1 MNELIEEISEEIDE
15 VRSILSLITRIEIEI
30 DKDVEKASISTI
42 KKIENIQRKLEVLNA
57 SI

>member
-15 VRSILSLITRIEIEI
+15 IKSILSVINRREYQE
-30 DKDVEKASISTI
+30 DKDVEKVNNSII
-42 KKIENIQRKLEVLNA
+42 KKIENIQSKLEALNA